1 MHKLFNRLAA
11 PGRLGRKLRIF
22 LVSERDRQFIGH
34 GRASSCC
41 DGSSALFRTVVHHCA
56 RSIAPAGRLTAH
68 PPGDPRLRT
77 DLRRAHGVA
86 LLALYLSAKRDP
98 HPRWSAQLSRVRY
111 RIDTV
116 FGQLI
121 DTVFG
126 QLIDTVFGQ
135 LVERC
140 DVKRVWA
147 GDLWHLC
154 SRLLRTVLMHTL
166 PSCSALISATHPC
179 TWLGWSPKQLAHR
192 VSYVTR
198 GVLSIRCCSALCER
212 SYSSA
217 ARCESGA
224 SVLDGPPRF
233 SAPTSA
239 RVRPRANSAVICT
252 VRR

>member
-86 LLALYLSAKRDP
+86 LLAPYLSAKRDP

-116 FGQLI
+116 FGQL
-121 DTVFG
+121 V
-126 QLIDTVFGQ
+126 V
-135 LVERC
+135 RC

-147 GDLWHLC
+147 RDLWHLC

-166 PSCSALISATHPC
+166 AVLLSVD
-179 TWLGWSPKQLAHR
+179 LGNPPLHLAR
-192 VSYVTR
+192 LVT
-198 GVLSIRCCSALCER
+198 
-212 SYSSA
+212 
-217 ARCESGA
+217 
-224 SVLDGPPRF
+224 
-233 SAPTSA
+233 
-239 RVRPRANSAVICT
+239 
-252 VRR
+252 